1 MSTNDP
7 DFTTWQH
14 ETLSSFAKDAY
25 RKLKEQD
32 EEIQQLRIDLK
43 DAIRSYRELVT
54 KVIES

>member
-14 ETLSSFAKDAY
+14 ETLSNFAKDAY

-32 EEIQQLRIDLK
+32 EEIQHLRIDLK
-43 DAIRSYRELVT
+43 DAIKAYRELVT

>member
-1 MSTNDP
+1 MNTNDP

-14 ETLSSFAKDAY
+14 ETLAAFAKDAY

-43 DAIRSYRELVT
+43 DAIKAYRQLAT
-54 KVIES
+54 KVLNA